1 MRGSFATR
9 FLPVALLGIFGCP
22 APDTRLDDA
31 LKQYIEQRGAEIE
44 AGCECYQLFLDP
56 SSPDHGMFTSKEDCL
71 ESFLPPPEDA
81 VKCMRS
87 VLDESGSSVEES
99 IDIVK
104 CYTEEIAQ
112 TADCYAQ
119 SAGECSPSACSSDIA
134 KPDQCK
140 GRLTS
145 QQAEALYYCAVP

>member
-1 MRGSFATR
+1 MW
-9 FLPVALLGIFGCP
+9 FLPAALLGVSGCP

-31 LKQYIEQRGAEIE
+31 LEQYVQQRVAEVE

-56 SSPDHGMFTSKEDCL
+56 NSPDHGMFTSKEDCL
-71 ESFLPPPEDA
+71 ESSLPPPESDA

-87 VLDESGSSVEES
+87 VLDESGSSEEES

-104 CYTEEIAQ
+104 CYIKEIAQ
-112 TADCYAQ
+112 TTDCYVQNAGKCSQ
-119 SAGECSPSACSSDIA
+119 SACASDIA
-134 KPDQCK
+134 KEDQCK

-145 QQAEALYYCAVP
+145 QQAEALYQCAA